1 MKATT
6 RLWAT
11 TKSIVQTDVP
21 DAAASLRFA
30 IGLAKAVYHA
40 ALATNAAT
48 AATTIARKFMFCM
61 GSPSVCGLLLTR
73 RAGLPRIDTRTSKRV
88 GGMGVRPDPCVQPT
102 AGRCTGA

>member
-21 DAAASLRFA
+21 DAAGAASLRFA

-61 GSPSVCGLLLTR
+61 GSPSVRGLLLTR
-73 RAGLPRIDTRTSKRV
+73 RAGLPRIDTRTSKIPGLLRK
-88 GGMGVRPDPCVQPT
+88 GSPEL
-102 AGRCTGA
+102 GR